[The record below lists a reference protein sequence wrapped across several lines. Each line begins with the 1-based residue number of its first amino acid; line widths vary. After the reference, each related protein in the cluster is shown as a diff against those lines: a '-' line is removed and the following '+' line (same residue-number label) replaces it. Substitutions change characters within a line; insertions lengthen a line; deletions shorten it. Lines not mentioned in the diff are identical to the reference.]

1 MGAAAEQDRRLVVAL
16 DHGRAMG
23 ALAGIEDPGRVI
35 ETVLDAGADALLIS
49 FGLLKRYRERLE
61 GRVPRVVRI
70 SERRYSFELPLDPP
84 PDRVLAELTAAGAAL
99 VSLNPIRETLE
110 DFFVQQVTSPDALAH
125 DRGLGS
131 APLAGGRP

>member
-1 MGAAAEQDRRLVVAL
+1 VSNLDDAAAR
-16 DHGRAMG
+16 
-23 ALAGIEDPGRVI
+23 
-35 ETVLDAGADALLIS
+35 
-49 FGLLKRYRERLE
+49 RLE
-61 GRVPRVVRI
+61 GRVPRIVRI

-84 PDRVLAELTAAGAAL
+84 PDQVLAELTAAGATL